1 MKILITGVAG
11 LIGSNLSKHFLQN
24 KYEIIGID
32 DLSGGYR
39 DFIPNEV
46 KFYNFN
52 LLDSKKVD
60 EVFKIEKP
68 DYVYHL
74 AAYAAE
80 GLSPY
85 IRKYNYENNIICSI
99 NIINACINYGVK
111 KIIFTSS
118 MAVYGE
124 QEPPFIESLTP
135 TPVDPYGIAKY
146 AVEQDLREAY
156 QKFNL
161 NYTIVRPHNVIGVN
175 QNIWDRYRNVIG
187 IWIRRIIN
195 NQSITIY
202 GDGLQTRAFSDIK
215 FYMKPFEKLMF
226 EYSNDIFNIGA
237 DKEFKII
244 DVAKILQKIAFKHG
258 FESEIEYFEPRTEVK
273 HAFCNHNK
281 AKQLLDFKDETNIEK
296 TIEEMFLWAVKQPTR
311 EVKNMDYEIE
321 KNMYSFWRNK

>member
-175 QNIWDRYRNVIG
+175 QNIWDRHRNVIG